1 VVENII
7 LFDIWD
13 SCQFIDT
20 SKTVRTIGKGNCW
33 DNAPIERFFRSLK
46 SERISYYRFKNGEEA
61 KAEILNYISYY
72 NADRIHS
79 SLGYLTPMDYEKE
92 QLLNVAKK
100 SVRFYLTTT
109 NHIGFRWPGRFG

>member
-1 VVENII
+1 VLENII
-7 LFDIWD
+7 LHDISD

-61 KAEILNYISYY
+61 KAEILDYISYY
-72 NADRIHS
+72 NAD
-79 SLGYLTPMDYEKE
+79 LTPMDYEKE